1 MKKFA
6 QGFIKSLLTVFLL
19 AVFFVFMSGA
29 AFSLGD
35 PAAHQVFL
43 FEHINYGG
51 ASLGFDIDQDVADLT
66 KWRLPN
72 SKKSW
77 NDVIS
82 SLKLGKNVKITLYQH
97 TNYGGTSITLQAEG
111 QNVKNY
117 SSLHSIGWGD
127 YVSSFRV
134 RMSDYAQ

>member
-1 MKKFA
+1 
-6 QGFIKSLLTVFLL
+6 
-19 AVFFVFMSGA
+19 MSGA
-29 AFSLGD
+29 AFPIGD
-35 PAAHQVFL
+35 PASHQVFL
-43 FEHINYGG
+43 FEHTNYGG
-51 ASLGFDIDQDVADLT
+51 ASLGFDIDQDVIDLT

-82 SLKLGKNVKITLYQH
+82 SLKLGKNVKITLYEH
-97 TNYGGTSITLQAEG
+97 TKYGGKSITLQAEG

-117 SSLHSIGWGD
+117 PNLHSIGWGD

-134 RMSDYAQ
+134 RTSDYAQ